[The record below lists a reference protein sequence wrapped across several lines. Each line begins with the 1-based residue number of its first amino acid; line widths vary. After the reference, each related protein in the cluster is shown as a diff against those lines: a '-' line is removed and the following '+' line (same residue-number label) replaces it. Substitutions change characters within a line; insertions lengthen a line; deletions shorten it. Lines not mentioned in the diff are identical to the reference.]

1 MSRSVKRFLGGV
13 LFLMVMVLFSGKAFA
28 TNFIEPEEFKKW
40 LTTGKK
46 VIIVDIQPHEDFV
59 KGHFKGA
66 IETNA
71 FPANN
76 DELKKKIDKALPII
90 QKSNDPVVIICP
102 RGRSGAQN
110 TYDYLKSKGVPE
122 SRLFILKGGIAG
134 WPYPEL
140 LEKGQ

>member
-1 MSRSVKRFLGGV
+1 MGGSRKLKWV
-13 LFLMVMVLFSGKAFA
+13 LVIGLLLFYLVERGSA
-28 TNFIEPEEFKKW
+28 TNFLEPDEFRKW
-40 LTTGKK
+40 LITGKR

-59 KGHFKGA
+59 KGHFKGS

-71 FPANN
+71 FPANTE
-76 DELKKKIDKALPII
+76 ELRKRLDKALPVINS
-90 QKSNDPVVIICP
+90 QPQDPVVIICP

-110 TYDYLKSKGVPE
+110 TYDYLKKNGIPE

-140 LEKGQ
+140 LEKGK